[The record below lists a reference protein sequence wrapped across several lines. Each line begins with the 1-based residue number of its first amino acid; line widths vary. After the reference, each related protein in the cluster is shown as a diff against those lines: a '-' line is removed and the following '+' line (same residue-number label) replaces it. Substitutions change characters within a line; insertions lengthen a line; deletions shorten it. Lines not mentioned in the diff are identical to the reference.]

1 MLNRLRQWQ
10 RPAIAGVLAWVLL
23 LGQALGLAHGVAH
36 SLPPVSIAQAQDDG
50 CAEYGDLFAS
60 HEQSSD
66 VCKLLDQIG
75 HADALPLATP
85 ASAQP
90 APAQHVDATA
100 ACGVALR
107 WAAVYNARAPPWPL
121 V

>member
-10 RPAIAGVLAWVLL
+10 RPAIAGVLACVLL

-36 SLPPVSIAQAQDDG
+36 SPPVSIAQAQHDD

-60 HEQSSD
+60 HEQGSD

-75 HADALPLATP
+75 HADALPLATLVSTP
-85 ASAQP
+85 P
-90 APAQHVDATA
+90 APARHCNA
-100 ACGVALR
+100 APPHGVAQR
-107 WAAVYNARAPPWPL
+107 WAAVYNARAPPFIL
-121 V
+121 G